1 MVWAMPTPQCACHR
15 LRSANETTGTG
26 LEPPR
31 RSPSE
36 GTAIA
41 DSQPPRPQMGKPRL
55 PLSHPETALVTY
67 SASKRKKLMASNE
80 DGANSPVA
88 PKA

>member
-1 MVWAMPTPQCACHR
+1 MMWGDAGPQCAGHR
-15 LRSANETTGTG
+15 LRSANETTGKG

-41 DSQPPRPQMGKPRL
+41 DSRPPRPEMGKPRL
-55 PLSHPETALVTY
+55 PLSSRNRSGHVFSLEAEET
-67 SASKRKKLMASNE
+67 
-80 DGANSPVA
+80 DGLEPGWRR
-88 PKA
+88 